1 MKRVK
6 QSFSTRMLML
16 ALFLGVLAY
25 FGVQAV
31 RYIDDPLTTTL
42 AYPYQVETGLELSGW
57 VVRQERVLEDE
68 SGDVIAKGSSYVDED
83 GPFTLEPAYQAKN
96 ITMMPGQT
104 YTLRLSEG

>member
-42 AYPYQVETGLELSGW
+42 ASCGRSVFWRMRAAAFCG
-57 VVRQERVLEDE
+57 
-68 SGDVIAKGSSYVDED
+68 
-83 GPFTLEPAYQAKN
+83 
-96 ITMMPGQT
+96 
-104 YTLRLSEG
+104 

>member
-42 AYPYQVETGLELSGW
+42 AYPYQVETGLEL
-57 VVRQERVLEDE
+57 
-68 SGDVIAKGSSYVDED
+68 
-83 GPFTLEPAYQAKN
+83 
-96 ITMMPGQT
+96 
-104 YTLRLSEG
+104 